1 MLNDLWW
8 KLVLRL
14 DRRTHRDP
22 SAALLWLV
30 CGWATATTLSLL
42 LLVR

>member
-1 MLNDLWW
+1 MFNDLWW

-14 DRRTHRDP
+14 DRWTRRDP

-30 CGWATATTLSLL
+30 MGWATATTLSLL
-42 LLVR
+42 LIAR